1 MNPKMQMWVVTIV
14 FLVLLLAFTLLVKYG
29 LI

>member
-1 MNPKMQMWVVTIV
+1 MTPGMQMWVVTAV
-14 FLVLLLAFTLLVKYG
+14 FLVLLLAFTLLLNYG